1 MDMDILSFTIG
12 SLAAGG
18 VFSGSTAVYFNRKA
32 LKNVFFGKKNKV
44 LSLNLNS
51 TKFYI
56 DKNDKKFE
64 IDNESFNIL
73 VHCLKSSHYSHQVI
87 STELNKNINSST
99 VDDVK
104 KFVTKFNEKRGGSY
118 NRNYYI
124 SIQEKAD
131 KIMKGFIKV
140 GDMVF
145 MPRLSYED
153 FFGIPVV
160 IGKSSKD
167 EMNKHPIKIT
177 EKNKEI
183 WNCTSFSAFVTD
195 IDFTQHKFEYSQ
207 LCSIKSKIKEIK
219 SELKEYKDSGGTD
232 EEVIKTAENAIR
244 EGFEQGK
251 LIVDELKE
259 IYELKQFENINEKGL
274 ALFNKSM
281 NMLS

>member
-1 MDMDILSFTIG
+1 MMDILSFTIG

-18 VFSGSTAVYFNRKA
+18 VFSGSTAIYFNRKA
-32 LKNVFFGKKNKV
+32 LKNVFFGKQNKV
-44 LSLNLNS
+44 MSLKLNS

-64 IDNESFNIL
+64 IDNESFKDL
-73 VHCLKSSHYSHQVI
+73 VYCLKSSHYSHQVI
-87 STELNKNINSST
+87 STKLNKNINSST
-99 VDDVK
+99 VDDVE
-104 KFVTKFNEKRGGSY
+104 KFVTKFNEKRGGAYS
-118 NRNYYI
+118 RDYYI
-124 SIQEKAD
+124 FIQEKSD
-131 KIMKGFIKV
+131 KIVKSNTSV

-160 IGKSSKD
+160 IIESSRD
-167 EMNKHPIKIT
+167 EKNKHPIKFS
-177 EKNKEI
+177 EKNKKI
-183 WNCTSFSAFVTD
+183 WHFVNSATFVTD
-195 IDFTQHKFEYSQ
+195 IDFAQHKFEYSQ

-232 EEVIKTAENAIR
+232 EEVIKTAENAIS

-274 ALFNKSM
+274 ELFNKSLEM
-281 NMLS
+281 IH